1 MTAFYGVERRSVD
14 ELELVIAG
22 GGAAGLSAALYAS
35 LLDINYLIFDAED
48 GGGLMNLAKTV
59 ENLPGVAGKRGPEI
73 AERLLAQLAAAGGT
87 LHTREPVVGVETA
100 VGSPSAGDG
109 GFLVRTFRSEYR
121 PKALIIAT
129 GLELMGLEQ
138 EFGVAGERRFLG
150 KGVSYCAECDGSLFR
165 GKRVMVVGSPFD
177 AFLLKRLANEVLYL
191 GPVPEEYRD
200 RVPEEII
207 VANDIHCLSGTIEE
221 LVGGDSLEAVV
232 VNGQRIDID
241 GLFFTKRSS
250 GTELYETLGVELD
263 TEGFVRIDR
272 HGATSVSG
280 VFAAGDVTGEPWQ
293 ISKSIGEGAT
303 AALSVFKLLTGQE
316 MRNLGWALE
325 DEWER

>member
-1 MTAFYGVERRSVD
+1 MTGFYGLERRDVD

-59 ENLPGVAGKRGPEI
+59 ENLPGVTGRRGPEI
-73 AERLLAQLAAAGGT
+73 AESLLAQLSAAGGS
-87 LHTREPVVGVETA
+87 LHAREPVIDVEL
-100 VGSPSAGDG
+100 GDPLG
-109 GFLVRTFRSEYR
+109 EERRLLIRTLRSEYR
-121 PKALIIAT
+121 PKTLIIAT
-129 GLELMGLEQ
+129 GLQLMGLEQ

-150 KGVSYCAECDGSLFR
+150 RGVSYCAECDGPLFR

-177 AFLLKRLANEVLYL
+177 AFLLKRLSNEVLYL
-191 GPVPEEYRD
+191 GPVPEEYRAQ
-200 RVPEEII
+200 VPVEII
-207 VANDIHCLSGTIEE
+207 EANGISCLEGRIEE
-221 LVGGDSLEAVV
+221 LMGGDSLEAVV
-232 VNGQRIDID
+232 VNGSEIDVD
-241 GLFFTKRSS
+241 GVFFTKRSS
-250 GTELYETLGVELD
+250 GTELYEGIGVGLD
-263 TEGFVRIDR
+263 EDGFIRIDR
-272 HGATSVSG
+272 HGATNVSG

-303 AALSVFKLLTGQE
+303 ASLSVFKQLTGQE
-316 MRNLGWALE
+316 MRNLGWALQ